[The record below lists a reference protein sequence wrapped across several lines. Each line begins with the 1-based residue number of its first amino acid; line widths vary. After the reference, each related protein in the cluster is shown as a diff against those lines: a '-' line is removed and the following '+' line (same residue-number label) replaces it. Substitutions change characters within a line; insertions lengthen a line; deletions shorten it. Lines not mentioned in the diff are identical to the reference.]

1 LDEPDGGD
9 ALLRALIELYGGADS
24 RYLNYYGPPR
34 TIETI
39 PFHEAL
45 HADVA
50 ALRELVAGRVV
61 FVGFSE
67 GRRPS
72 QQQDVFV
79 SVFSDDSGRRLA
91 GVEVGAT
98 LFANLLRLEP
108 ITPLPLPLHWAV
120 VALWGIMAA
129 ALAVL
134 TRGFAAVVTG
144 FLLAALYA
152 AGTYAAFDSARLW
165 GPLVVPLG
173 VQLPLALLLGLSW
186 NHGLLRRQRER
197 IRTAL
202 GYYVPADVVERLA
215 KESLRPRASRE
226 LVHGTCLVSDV
237 ERYTTLSE
245 ALHPSALGELMDA
258 YYDTLVQA

>member
-1 LDEPDGGD
+1 
-9 ALLRALIELYGGADS
+9 
-24 RYLNYYGPPR
+24 
-34 TIETI
+34 
-39 PFHEAL
+39 
-45 HADVA
+45 
-50 ALRELVAGRVV
+50 
-61 FVGFSE
+61 
-67 GRRPS
+67 
-72 QQQDVFV
+72 
-79 SVFSDDSGRRLA
+79 

-258 YYDTLVQA
+258 YYDTLVQAVHRYGGIVSDIGGDSMIAVWPAASSAAETRLAATRAALEVLDAAEAFNRAQGRGQLPTRIGLDSGQL